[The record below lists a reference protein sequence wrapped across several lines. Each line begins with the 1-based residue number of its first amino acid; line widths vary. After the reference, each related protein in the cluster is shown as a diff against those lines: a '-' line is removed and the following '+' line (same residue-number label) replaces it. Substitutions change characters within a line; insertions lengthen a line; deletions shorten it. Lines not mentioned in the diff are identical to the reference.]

1 MSRRTAFTLIEA
13 LVVTAVIAL
22 LVGLMVPGLARARDA
37 ARATSCAAAARELQT
52 ANLAHAADRDE
63 RFVAGAPEIEGQNL
77 ERWHGRRAAPG
88 ESFSPEGAALTGY
101 LGAPATSEA
110 LRECAAFR
118 VTDDLAAPEG
128 FERGAGGY
136 GYNNAFVGAVRTRAD
151 GGAWTIETNREGSRS
166 SRFRRPDA
174 TIAFTDAAFAG
185 DGGLVEYSFAEP
197 PEWPEYPGARPDPSI
212 HFRHGGAASVAWLD
226 GHVSREKRAFSA
238 WSQLYTTDP
247 SPLGLGW
254 FGDEADGNALFD
266 YR

>member
-1 MSRRTAFTLIEA
+1 MKQRAAFTLIEA
-13 LVVTAVIAL
+13 LVVVAVIAL
-22 LVGLMVPGLARARDA
+22 LIGLMIPGLARARDT
-37 ARATSCAAAARELQT
+37 ARATSCAAAARELQA

-63 RFVAGAPEIEGQNL
+63 RFVAGSPEIEGQNL
-77 ERWHGRRAAPG
+77 ERWHGRRTAPG
-88 ESFSPEGAALTGY
+88 EPFTPQGAPLTAY

-110 LRECAAFR
+110 LRECAAF
-118 VTDDLAAPEG
+118 AAVEDHAATVG

-136 GYNNAFVGAVRTRAD
+136 GYNNAFVGAVRTRGA
-151 GGAWTIETNREGSRS
+151 GEAWTLETNREGSRS

-197 PEWPEYPGARPDPSI
+197 AEWPEYPGARPDPSI
-212 HFRHGGAASVAWLD
+212 HFRHDGTASVAWLD
-226 GHVSREKRAFSA
+226 GHVSRERRSFSA

-247 SPLGLGW
+247 APLGLGW
-254 FGDEADGNALFD
+254 FGDETLGNELFD